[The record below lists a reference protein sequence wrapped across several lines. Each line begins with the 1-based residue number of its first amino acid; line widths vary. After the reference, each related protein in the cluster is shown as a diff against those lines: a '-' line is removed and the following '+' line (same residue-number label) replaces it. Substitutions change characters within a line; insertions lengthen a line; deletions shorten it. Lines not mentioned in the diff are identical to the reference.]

1 MTCFNPRPPS
11 LTGERAS
18 GWCLGVRKTFQST
31 PAIADGR
38 TLTGASLL
46 AAALFQSTPAI
57 AVGRTHYPP
66 VHRGPRASFNPR
78 PPSLTGERF
87 AHRTLLPNDF
97 SWLFREPVD
106 EIHVRIQMLNI
117 STEIIE
123 WKQGVANRANPWVKW
138 LSLGV
143 RGFHHSTVQ
152 VPRGPAIVLFYC
164 RTAAMLGSAGS
175 HR

>member
-1 MTCFNPRPPS
+1 MGIP
-11 LTGERAS
+11 LER
-18 GWCLGVRKTFQST
+18 WLIV
-31 PAIADGR
+31 
-38 TLTGASLL
+38 
-46 AAALFQSTPAI
+46 
-57 AVGRTHYPP
+57 
-66 VHRGPRASFNPR
+66 SFNPR

-106 EIHVRIQMLNI
+106 ENHVRIQMLNI

>member
-1 MTCFNPRPPS
+1 M
-11 LTGERAS
+11 
-18 GWCLGVRKTFQST
+18 FQST

-38 TLTGASLL
+38 TR
-46 AAALFQSTPAI
+46 TPAGGGH
-57 AVGRTHYPP
+57 A
-66 VHRGPRASFNPR
+66 GPCFNPR

-106 EIHVRIQMLNI
+106 ENHVRIQMLNI